1 MRALLV
7 AIMLLAHPLF
17 AAALPPV
24 PEASPKNP
32 APEASQE
39 NMVTEGEI
47 RRVVEGFLLQRGAGL
62 NAQLSVKR
70 IGYKGDLRLPQGRV
84 SFDMIAPD
92 HWPGYGRASLALIVR
107 VDDQVKRNLT
117 VLVEVEALAEM
128 VVVSRTVERGEVLA
142 PADLSVVRRD
152 LSQVQGRFL
161 KSVDEAAGLRA
172 RNVIR
177 ANTALR
183 PDHLERIPVVKSGQL
198 VTIVAENEVLRMTAS
213 GKAKGAGAIGDSI
226 IVQNLSSLR
235 EVTARVL
242 DAATVKVDF

>member
-7 AIMLLAHPLF
+7 ALMLFAQPLF
-17 AAALPPV
+17 AADLPPV
-24 PEASPKNP
+24 PEASSVNL
-32 APEASQE
+32 
-39 NMVTEGEI
+39 VTEGEVH
-47 RRVVEGFLLQRGAGL
+47 RVVEGFLQQRGTGL

-70 IGYKGDLRLPQGRV
+70 IGFKGDLKLPPGRV
-84 SFDMIAPD
+84 SFEVIAPD
-92 HWPGYGRASLALIVR
+92 LWPGYGRASLALIVR

-117 VLVEVEALAEM
+117 VQVEVEALAEM
-128 VVVSRTVERGEVLA
+128 VVASRTLERGEVLA
-142 PADLSVVRRD
+142 PSDLALVRRD
-152 LSQVQGRFL
+152 LSQVQGRYL

-183 PDHLERIPVVKSGQL
+183 PDYLERVPVVKSGQL
-198 VTIVAENEVLRMTAS
+198 VTIVAENDVLRITAS
-213 GKAKGAGAIGDSI
+213 GKAKGSGAIGDSI
-226 IVQNLSSLR
+226 VVQNLASLK